1 MLRIKQ
7 SHPVFI
13 QEFFWAQ
20 NRTLATVPQMEQHV
34 HDPDIKV
41 AQLDTK
47 RCLKKK
53 AKKKKKQHCYVVI
66 KTGKWCSMKFK
77 ITLAW
82 ILLTIKKTKRNK
94 LIHIHIQFLNIFQND

>member
-53 AKKKKKQHCYVVI
+53 PH
-66 KTGKWCSMKFK
+66 
-77 ITLAW
+77 
-82 ILLTIKKTKRNK
+82 
-94 LIHIHIQFLNIFQND
+94 LISPQVQGNVPQRQRQFPELISGLVKS